1 MTDSR
6 HPWERWVDI
15 GVFAPIG
22 VITSLREDLPRYVRQ
37 GRQAI
42 ENRIVLA
49 RWIGQMAVQHG
60 RRQIELELAA
70 SNGAAHHE
78 DEQVEHDEPLP
89 VTSHSDPEPET
100 ESAVEPAVEPAA
112 EPVVEPVSED
122 LTADLDADLEAD
134 ALPIEGYESL
144 AALHVVQRLAG
155 LSAGELE
162 AVRRFELSHR
172 GRRTILAKVAQL
184 QTDGV

>member
-1 MTDSR
+1 VTDSR

-78 DEQVEHDEPLP
+78 DEQIEHDEPQLASSEP
-89 VTSHSDPEPET
+89 DPEPEI
-100 ESAVEPAVEPAA
+100 ESAVEPAVA
-112 EPVVEPVSED
+112 PVVEPVGED
-122 LTADLDADLEAD
+122 LAADPTADVDAD

-162 AVRRFELSHR
+162 VVRRFELSHR

>member
-78 DEQVEHDEPLP
+78 DEQVEHDEPQLA
-89 VTSHSDPEPET
+89 SSERDPEPEI
-100 ESAVEPAVEPAA
+100 ESAVEPAVA
-112 EPVVEPVSED
+112 PVVEPVGED
-122 LTADLDADLEAD
+122 LAADVDAD

-162 AVRRFELSHR
+162 VVRRFELSHR